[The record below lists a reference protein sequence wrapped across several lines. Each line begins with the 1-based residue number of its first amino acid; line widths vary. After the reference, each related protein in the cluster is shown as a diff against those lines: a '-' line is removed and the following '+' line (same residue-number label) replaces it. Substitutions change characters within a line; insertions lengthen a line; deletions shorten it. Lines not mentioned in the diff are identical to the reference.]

1 MLLLRFLLLVSL
13 LVHNWCHYDTPLYGR
28 ATDIER
34 TAAGLLLLLLLDA
47 CDNIAAT
54 NIKLVSDTSISMMRD
69 DDFENVDVNGDQKP
83 HQSLT
88 TMRTR
93 DRLYMGLCIIQN
105 MNRRELTS

>member
-1 MLLLRFLLLVSL
+1 
-13 LVHNWCHYDTPLYGR
+13 
-28 ATDIER
+28 
-34 TAAGLLLLLLLDA
+34 
-47 CDNIAAT
+47 
-54 NIKLVSDTSISMMRD
+54 MMRD

>member
-13 LVHNWCHYDTPLYGR
+13 LVHNWCHYYTPLYGR

-34 TAAGLLLLLLLDA
+34 TAAGLLLLDA

-54 NIKLVSDTSISMMRD
+54 SMKLVSDTSISMMRD

-83 HQSLT
+83 HQSLK